1 MSVLNSCLTTHSDLR
16 RRLSEQDHE
25 RLDHVLGKHFADLSI
40 EIVKL
45 AAFCW
50 ALVLGLAVIVVGALR
65 IGGS

>member
-1 MSVLNSCLTTHSDLR
+1 MSALNNCFTTHSDLR
-16 RRLSEQDHE
+16 RCLSEQDQE
-25 RLDHVLGKHFADLSI
+25 RLDHVQGKHFANLSI
-40 EIVKL
+40 EIIKL